1 MTATLAPTPSIIAQR
16 HPSTVMKMMRPIKV
30 LHRHDGFIS
39 FAVRGED
46 VQWKQVISIRA
57 NALDD
62 WFPQF
67 TEQLLRDSQMSINGS
82 YCTANRRTDLPYG
95 RPLHRKDTLRY
106 LCAAYCDLD
115 YYDLGLETYQVVGE
129 LARMRAAGLIP
140 QPSIEID
147 SGHGMWALWMLHDE
161 ADITKAHR
169 GAFDDNPNDHLQL
182 YVKIN
187 RELARRLAHLGSD
200 STPSAS
206 THIRIHGSFRN
217 DTERY
222 VEWTAHGNADRP
234 YSYTLKELAAALGLE
249 LRERP
254 KSEHLA
260 IEASRRPKGSRSR
273 AWKCLNQNR
282 LTAVATIIDLRGGGF
297 AEGWRNKGAFYYALA
312 LKGNGEGREQALS
325 TVLAMGRDCIPPL
338 SAGECQRAV
347 REAYKGKKCVRLYYQ
362 TLADALD
369 VDQREAEIVSQ
380 RIARHFP
387 AASRHG
393 EMVPLTHLS
402 GEDTRDTRKF
412 KRHAAITE
420 LVAESKANAN
430 GYVPSFR
437 EMAGKIRDRIGVDVS
452 YITVRSDYSA
462 LRITS
467 SWSRQLSPVSGSF
480 DFLLSPSATSALV
493 GEREPKDPLPQPPT
507 SILARET

>member
-1 MTATLAPTPSIIAQR
+1 MTVLAPIEQK
-16 HPSTVMKMMRPIKV
+16 STDLKMMRPIKV
-30 LHRHDGFIS
+30 LHRHDGYIS

-46 VQWKQVISIRA
+46 VLWRQVISIRA
-57 NALDD
+57 SALDE

-67 TEQLLRDSQMSINGS
+67 SEQLLRDSQMSINGS

-106 LCAAYCDLD
+106 LCAAYVDLD
-115 YYDLGLETYQVVGE
+115 YYDLGMETYQVVGE

-161 ADITKAHR
+161 ADTSKAHR

-200 STPSAS
+200 SAPSAS
-206 THIRIHGSFRN
+206 THVRMHGSFRN
-217 DTERY
+217 DTERF

-234 YSYTLKELAAALGLE
+234 YSYTLKELAAALGVE

-260 IEASRRPKGSRSR
+260 IEASNRPKGSRSR

-297 AEGWRNKGAFYYALA
+297 AEGYRNKGAFYYALA
-312 LKGNGEGREQALS
+312 LKGNGESREQALPA
-325 TVLAMGRDCIPPL
+325 VIAMGRDCSPQL
-338 SAGECQRAV
+338 SSGECERAV
-347 REAYKGKKCVRLYYQ
+347 REAYKGKKCVRLFYQ
-362 TLADALD
+362 TLANALD
-369 VDQREAEIVSQ
+369 VDQREAEIISQ
-380 RIARHFP
+380 RIAHHFP

-402 GEDTRDTRKF
+402 GEDTRETRRA
-412 KRHAAITE
+412 KRQAAIIE
-420 LVAESKANAN
+420 IVEESRSSAN
-430 GYVPSFR
+430 GYAPSFR
-437 EMAGKIRDRIGVDVS
+437 EMAAKVQARTGAEAS
-452 YITVRSDYSA
+452 YITIRADYAALGIVSA
-462 LRITS
+462 
-467 SWSRQLSPVSGSF
+467 WSRQPSPVSGSF
-480 DFLLSPSATSALV
+480 DFLLSPSPPSALV
-493 GEREPKDPLPQPPT
+493 GEREPKTRSPTAPT
-507 SILARET
+507 SILAGET